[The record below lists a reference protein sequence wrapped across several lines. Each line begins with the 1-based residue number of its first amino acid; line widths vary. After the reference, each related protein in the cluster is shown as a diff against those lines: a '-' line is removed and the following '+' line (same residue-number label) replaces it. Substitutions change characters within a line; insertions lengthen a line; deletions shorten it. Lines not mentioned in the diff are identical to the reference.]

1 MAFSLARKQFE
12 QSVKW
17 SNSQI
22 DLAKAALYMAQEEY
36 SEIEPD
42 HYIALLDKMAAA
54 IKAKL
59 PEEFYPLRIIHCIND
74 YLYEELGFSGNQA
87 DYYNPDNSYLNRV
100 LDQHTGIPITLSLV
114 YLEIARRLDFPM
126 VGINMPGHFLIRPDV
141 GEMDLFVDP
150 FNQGEVLFQQDCDER
165 LTQLFGKPTELKP
178 EFFEPISS
186 RMFLARM
193 LRNLKVI
200 YLQRD
205 DWERALAAVDRIVL
219 LVPDALMEQR
229 DRGLIYYQVGEWPEA
244 RHDLNHYL
252 DCHPNAEDAHMI
264 GKILDQ
270 INRRFP

>member
-17 SNSQI
+17 SNPQI
-22 DLAKAALYMAQEEY
+22 DLAKAALYIAQEEY

-42 HYIALLDKMAAA
+42 HYTALLDSMAAA
-54 IKAKL
+54 IKVKL
-59 PEEFYPLRIIHCIND
+59 PDEFYPLRIIHCIND
-74 YLYEELGFSGNQA
+74 YLYEELGFSGNQS

-141 GEMDLFVDP
+141 DEMDLFVDP
-150 FNQGEVLFQQDCDER
+150 FNQGEVLFQQDCEER
-165 LTQLFGKPTELKP
+165 LTQLFGEPTELKP
-178 EFFEPISS
+178 EFFEPVSP

-219 LVPDALMEQR
+219 LIPDALMEQR